1 MIYGYAR
8 VSTEGQNLDSQLDA
22 LQAAGCDR
30 IFEEKASG
38 ARDDR
43 PEWMKLRSH
52 LRAGDQVVVFKLDRL
67 GRGLRRLIDLVGEL
81 QSMDVEFRSLSD
93 NIDTSTAMGKFMFH
107 VFAALSEMERDLLR
121 ERTNAGLVAARAR
134 GRKGGRRPKLTE
146 AQIAMARRM
155 LQDPEVT
162 IKSVAE
168 VLKVTRAT
176 VYRSLGLGAW
186 AAMTADTAA
195 GSPAL
200 ARGEK

>member
-1 MIYGYAR
+1 VIYGYAR
-8 VSTEGQNLDSQLDA
+8 VSTEDQRLDMQIDA
-22 LQAAGCDR
+22 LKAAGCDQ

-43 PEWMKLRSH
+43 LQWAILRSH

-81 QSMDVEFRSLSD
+81 QQMDVEFRSLSD
-93 NIDTSTAMGKFMFH
+93 NIDTSTAMGKFVFH
-107 VFAALSEMERDLLR
+107 VFASLSEMERDLLR

-134 GRKGGRRPKLTE
+134 GRKGGRKPKLSASQIE
-146 AQIAMARRM
+146 AARRM
-155 LQDPEVT
+155 LKDPEVT

-176 VYRSLGLGAW
+176 VYRALELGAW
-186 AAMTADTAA
+186 
-195 GSPAL
+195 GREPG
-200 ARGEK
+200 GEPKGVMS

>member
-8 VSTEGQNLDSQLDA
+8 VSTEDQHLDMQFDA
-22 LQAAGCDR
+22 LQAAGCDE

-43 PEWMKLRSH
+43 PEWMQLRSH

-186 AAMTADTAA
+186 A
-195 GSPAL
+195 GLAL
-200 ARGEK
+200 